1 MDGLKG
7 LSTGILLWMDWGVA
21 FGQIGGQLLDELG
34 GGSGEGDFW
43 MDRGA
48 AFWRI
53 GGWIGGGEGNFWMDH
68 GTAFWGDHL

>member
-34 GGSGEGDFW
+34 GGSG
-43 MDRGA
+43 
-48 AFWRI
+48 
-53 GGWIGGGEGNFWMDH
+53 GGGGGGNFWMDH
-68 GTAFWGDHL
+68 GTAFGRIGGRIGGGGGGG